1 MNHINPVL
9 FGLIGGILT
18 YLILY
23 LDNRFENKKF
33 SNRKNSLDAKCKC
46 PSLYITLKVPLI
58 IGVLTWVI
66 ATYFEDNNSTILNTN
81 DIEETIVSEFDQ
93 DIFTDVP
100 DF

>member
-1 MNHINPVL
+1 MNNINPVL

-18 YLILY
+18 YIILY
-23 LDNRFENKKF
+23 FDTRFENKKF
-33 SNRKNSLDAKCKC
+33 SNKKNSSDAKCKC

-66 ATYFEDNNSTILNTN
+66 ATYFEDNNSTVISTK
-81 DIEETIVSEFDQ
+81 DIEESVVSEFDQ